1 MCCAPSVCN
10 GGAQR
15 RSMEGLGGGWD
26 GSRDDED
33 YNDSRAWIAGREDGT
48 CMCRAPS
55 FSRYSLFVEVPPSPL
70 RKRPRP
76 ARCITPVRRAQSSWL
91 PLART
96 GVGRAPGSSAAC
108 HAGLVGTWW
117 WRDAVLRGG
126 AGRGGGKPA
135 DRLDR
140 IGSGRV
146 GRLAVGGWRFFGARF
161 FLSLSLWVLEGRRG
175 SVLQGAGAG
184 RMWPCWVW
192 GEAWVA
198 LVMGGMGWSG
208 FEGGLWLW
216 SVG

>member
-1 MCCAPSVCN
+1 
-10 GGAQR
+10 
-15 RSMEGLGGGWD
+15 
-26 GSRDDED
+26 
-33 YNDSRAWIAGREDGT
+33 
-48 CMCRAPS
+48 MCRAPS
-55 FSRYSLFVEVPPSPL
+55 FSRYSLFVEVPPSPP

-76 ARCITPVRRAQSSWL
+76 ARCITPVRRAQSSRL

-108 HAGLVGTWW
+108 HARLVGTWW

-126 AGRGGGKPA
+126 AGRGGNPPIGW
-135 DRLDR
+135 

-146 GRLAVGGWRFFGARF
+146 GSGGWRLAVGGSLVLVFSSL
-161 FLSLSLWVLEGRRG
+161 FLSGSSREGRRG

-208 FEGGLWLW
+208 FEGGLRLW

>member
-1 MCCAPSVCN
+1 
-10 GGAQR
+10 
-15 RSMEGLGGGWD
+15 
-26 GSRDDED
+26 
-33 YNDSRAWIAGREDGT
+33 
-48 CMCRAPS
+48 MCRAPS
-55 FSRYSLFVEVPPSPL
+55 FSRYSLFVEVPPSPP

-76 ARCITPVRRAQSSWL
+76 ARCITPVRRAQPSRL

-146 GRLAVGGWRFFGARF
+146 GRLAVGGSLVLVFPLPFSLGPRGKAGKRPARR
-161 FLSLSLWVLEGRRG
+161 RRG
-175 SVLQGAGAG
+175 SDVALLGVGGGVGGVGDGWYGLERVRGGVAVVVGRLELSRWFGCPWEMGKWSREGVDAG
-184 RMWPCWVW
+184 RMYC
-192 GEAWVA
+192 AC
-198 LVMGGMGWSG
+198 
-208 FEGGLWLW
+208 
-216 SVG
+216 